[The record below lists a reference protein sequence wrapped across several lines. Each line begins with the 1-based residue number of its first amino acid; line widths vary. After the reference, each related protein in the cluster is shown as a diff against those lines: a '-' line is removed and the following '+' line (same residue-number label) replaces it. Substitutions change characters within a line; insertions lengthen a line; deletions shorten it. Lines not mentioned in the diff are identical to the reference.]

1 VELQQVIELSF
12 SLKRFSS
19 ATYVTEKSGIS
30 FAKTLLFVITENIS
44 TDRLIVSDE
53 AVRVINQRE

>member
-1 VELQQVIELSF
+1 LSF

-30 FAKTLLFVITENIS
+30 FAKTLLFVTTENIS

-53 AVRVINQRE
+53 AVRVINERE